1 MVGNVPWSRANNTPW
16 SLTMVTHH
24 GHTITDHHGSNML
37 GNQKLWDHDQ
47 TVAGTVASI
56 RYTEDCSLH
65 RGSTLSDC

>member
-1 MVGNVPWSRANNTPW
+1 MYRGRE
-16 SLTMVTHH
+16 LITHH
-24 GHTITDHHGSNML
+24 GHSPWSRTTVIQSPTMVKNML

-47 TVAGTVASI
+47 TVVGTVASI

>member
-1 MVGNVPWSRANNTPW
+1 MYHGRE
-16 SLTMVTHH
+16 LITHH
-24 GHTITDHHGSNML
+24 GHSPWSYNHRPWSNML

-47 TVAGTVASI
+47 TVVGTAASI